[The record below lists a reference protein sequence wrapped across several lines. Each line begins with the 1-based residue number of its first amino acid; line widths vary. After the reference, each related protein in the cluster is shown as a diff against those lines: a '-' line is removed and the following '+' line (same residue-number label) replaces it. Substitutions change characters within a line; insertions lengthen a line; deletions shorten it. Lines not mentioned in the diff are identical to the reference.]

1 MRDFTGKSRACLP
14 LKKKKLGVSFFECI
28 ASHLLLLLLLPAD
41 FPPRRFSCSSRNG
54 RRRWFFGWSGGRE
67 GEESKKGFLLPPFP
81 RLRMVDHANLNQTPL
96 LPLSSSSSSGAKF
109 MKDEEEEKREKQ
121 LEEDERAKK
130 SPWTRPISHRKWE
143 WTQSK
148 LTHEH
153 CLRI

>member
-1 MRDFTGKSRACLP
+1 MVGQ
-14 LKKKKLGVSFFECI
+14 E
-28 ASHLLLLLLLPAD
+28 
-41 FPPRRFSCSSRNG
+41 
-54 RRRWFFGWSGGRE
+54 GGRE

-96 LPLSSSSSSGAKF
+96 LPLSSSSSGAKF

-121 LEEDERAKK
+121 LEEDERAKKK